1 MDRGRDVMTTVEAIN
16 ACIPLN
22 NPELTGQL
30 GSLSEIVH
38 YKKGDCIYDIGDIQ
52 KKVYVL
58 IEGMLRCYFIDESQT
73 EMTDSFM
80 TEKGMVANSVEIFC
94 WKRNTVGCRC
104 RSAE

>member
-38 YKKGDCIYDIGDIQ
+38 YKKGDCI
-52 KKVYVL
+52 
-58 IEGMLRCYFIDESQT
+58 S
-73 EMTDSFM
+73 
-80 TEKGMVANSVEIFC
+80 
-94 WKRNTVGCRC
+94 
-104 RSAE
+104 

>member
-38 YKKGDCIYDIGDIQ
+38 YKKGDCIYDIGDIMFLLKGCSDVILLMNHRQ
-52 KKVYVL
+52 K
-58 IEGMLRCYFIDESQT
+58 
-73 EMTDSFM
+73 
-80 TEKGMVANSVEIFC
+80 
-94 WKRNTVGCRC
+94 
-104 RSAE
+104 

>member
-1 MDRGRDVMTTVEAIN
+1 MTTVEAIN

-52 KKVYVL
+52 K
-58 IEGMLRCYFIDESQT
+58 R
-73 EMTDSFM
+73 FM
-80 TEKGMVANSVEIFC
+80 FLLKGCSDVILLMNHRQ
-94 WKRNTVGCRC
+94 K
-104 RSAE
+104 

>member
-1 MDRGRDVMTTVEAIN
+1 MDRGRDIMTTVEAIN

-52 KKVYVL
+52 KKVFL
-58 IEGMLRCYFIDESQT
+58 LMNHRQ
-73 EMTDSFM
+73 
-80 TEKGMVANSVEIFC
+80 K
-94 WKRNTVGCRC
+94 
-104 RSAE
+104 

>member
-1 MDRGRDVMTTVEAIN
+1 MTTVEAIN

-52 KKVYVL
+52 
-58 IEGMLRCYFIDESQT
+58 
-73 EMTDSFM
+73 
-80 TEKGMVANSVEIFC
+80 
-94 WKRNTVGCRC
+94 
-104 RSAE
+104 

>member
-38 YKKGDCIYDIGDIQ
+38 YKKGDCIYDIGDI
-52 KKVYVL
+52 
-58 IEGMLRCYFIDESQT
+58 
-73 EMTDSFM
+73 SF
-80 TEKGMVANSVEIFC
+80 
-94 WKRNTVGCRC
+94 
-104 RSAE
+104 

>member
-38 YKKGDCIYDIGDIQ
+38 YKKGDCI
-52 KKVYVL
+52 KKVIVFTIL
-58 IEGMLRCYFIDESQT
+58 VIFKRR
-73 EMTDSFM
+73 FM
-80 TEKGMVANSVEIFC
+80 FLLKGCSDVILLMNHRQ
-94 WKRNTVGCRC
+94 K
-104 RSAE
+104 

>member
-38 YKKGDCIYDIGDIQ
+38 YI
-52 KKVYVL
+52 KKVIVFTIL
-58 IEGMLRCYFIDESQT
+58 VIFKRR
-73 EMTDSFM
+73 FM
-80 TEKGMVANSVEIFC
+80 FLLKGCSDVILLMNHRQ
-94 WKRNTVGCRC
+94 K
-104 RSAE
+104 